1 MHLDVDRIEE
11 RIQKLQEVR
20 RIAND
25 PDLLRMLTEF
35 IVMDAYRPEPVSI
48 PEPAPA
54 PKAAASKAAPAKN
67 EEAAAAVVDPGAATG
82 AEAGRKQG
90 PGGKNRRGRHCQSI
104 DKRGRG
110 RGRRQPL

>member
-54 PKAAASKAAPAKN
+54 SKAAASKVAAAKN
-67 EEAAAAVVDPGAATG
+67 DEADIVSQLMKDAEVAGGASLWSRARAGNG
-82 AEAGRKQG
+82 A
-90 PGGKNRRGRHCQSI
+90 
-104 DKRGRG
+104 
-110 RGRRQPL
+110 

>member
-54 PKAAASKAAPAKN
+54 PKAAASKVAAAKN
-67 EEAAAAVVDPGAATG
+67 DEADIVSQLMKDAEVAGGASLWSRARAGNG
-82 AEAGRKQG
+82 A
-90 PGGKNRRGRHCQSI
+90 
-104 DKRGRG
+104 
-110 RGRRQPL
+110 

>member
-48 PEPAPA
+48 PEPAPG
-54 PKAAASKAAPAKN
+54 PKAAASKVAAAKN
-67 EEAAAAVVDPGAATG
+67 DEADIVSQLMKDAEVAGGASLWSRARAGNG
-82 AEAGRKQG
+82 A
-90 PGGKNRRGRHCQSI
+90 
-104 DKRGRG
+104 
-110 RGRRQPL
+110 